1 MKSFY
6 SGHSKLYHLIPFYL
20 LIKVDLLYTFLKQR
34 RFQKFLYHRKQVS
47 KNIFV
52 VVVISEGKFKQFGL
66 SNYSAW
72 EVVSV

>member
-1 MKSFY
+1 M
-6 SGHSKLYHLIPFYL
+6 
-20 LIKVDLLYTFLKQR
+20 
-34 RFQKFLYHRKQVS
+34 S

-72 EVVSV
+72 EVVSVYLFLVLHKFAKRRDH